1 VQFLVLA
8 HSARHPGLVDN
19 VGNIALLQRAQ
30 DAGLLPGS
38 IGADAAHAYREL
50 RRVQHHA
57 RLNEAP
63 TQVAADELPAPRAAV
78 LALWQAV
85 FGAPDAA
92 PAPGKAGYAG

>member
-1 VQFLVLA
+1 MQKSTPRRA
-8 HSARHPGLVDN
+8 
-19 VGNIALLQRAQ
+19 AL
-30 DAGLLPGS
+30 PNCV
-38 IGADAAHAYREL
+38 ADSM
-50 RRVQHHA
+50 Q
-57 RLNEAP
+57 AP